1 MSNQVRTL
9 PYLGILVGIEASP
22 NNGGSTEIRGTG
34 LPTDSTFW
42 PRVLNR
48 NNAPPDRRRALPW
61 VIVGAVGGENG
72 ALAGRGRKCHNI
84 FERTLCGVATHVQ
97 LEIIILLN
105 N

>member
-1 MSNQVRTL
+1 MLIDHCTCIVC
-9 PYLGILVGIEASP
+9 IAASP

-61 VIVGAVGGENG
+61 VIVGALGGENG
-72 ALAGRGRKCHNI
+72 ALAGSGEFHNT
-84 FERTLCGVATHVQ
+84 FERTLCGVDARVQ
-97 LEIIILLN
+97 LKLTLYN
-105 N
+105 